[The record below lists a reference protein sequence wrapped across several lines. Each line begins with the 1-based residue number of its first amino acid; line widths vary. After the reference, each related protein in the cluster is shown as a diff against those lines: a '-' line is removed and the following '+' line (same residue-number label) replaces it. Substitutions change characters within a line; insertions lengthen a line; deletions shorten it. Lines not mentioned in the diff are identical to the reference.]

1 MSMTKD
7 NLLFDDLQEQI
18 MITITNVNAYI
29 QEHHILHNINMDV
42 KRNRVTSLMGPSGCG
57 KSTLIRC
64 INRMHELA
72 AGAKITGEISLLK
85 RNIYETD
92 PFYIRRKIGMVFQR
106 PNPFPSMTIMENV
119 IAGFILNG
127 ISLTK
132 SEKEEITQHAL
143 EKAGLWTEV
152 KDNLNRKGIFL
163 SGGQQQRLC
172 IARALAMN
180 PKVLLL
186 DEPTSALDPKST
198 AHIESLILELK
209 EDVSIV
215 LVTHNIAQ
223 AQRVSDFTTFLF
235 LGELIEY
242 GKTKDMFQNP
252 KHPKTKAYLTGE
264 FG

>member
-1 MSMTKD
+1 M
-7 NLLFDDLQEQI
+7 NNQEVLFEDLQEQS
-18 MITITNVNAYI
+18 MITIENLHAYI
-29 QEHHILHNINMDV
+29 EDHLILNGINMEI
-42 KRNRVTSLMGPSGCG
+42 KRKRVTSLMGPSGCG

-72 AGAKITGEISLLK
+72 AGAKVTGNISLLK

-92 PFYIRRKIGMVFQR
+92 PFYVRRKIGMVFQR
-106 PNPFPSMTIMENV
+106 PNPFPTMTIMENV

-127 ISLTK
+127 ISLSK
-132 SEKEEITQHAL
+132 SEKENITEHAL
-143 EKAGLWTEV
+143 EKAGLWNEV
-152 KDNLNRKGIFL
+152 KDNLHRKGIFL

-209 EDVSIV
+209 EEVSIL

-223 AQRVSDFTTFLF
+223 AQRVSDYTAFLF
-235 LGELIEY
+235 LGELVEF
-242 GKTKDMFQNP
+242 GKTKELFKNP
-252 KHPKTKAYLTGE
+252 KNSKTKAYLTGE